1 MWQTLIATAPTPS
14 VSQTIKQVVA
24 GSSAIRRAV
33 EALQKWGVQ
42 GVMEMSE
49 EDEKLV
55 TEWVEWLED

>member
-1 MWQTLIATAPTPS
+1 